1 MPCDAMRAARTNY
14 KSRPNS
20 LHLTIGVQQF
30 DKYAFR
36 IRFHLRCSYATLNQ
50 TAERCQMSLQ
60 NPLRFVLRQTALILA
75 ATVDAVMVH
84 RTQLRHVRTVH
95 SRTVNV
101 LCRFDERRE
110 QPDRFQNLKRPW
122 LNSGCPSFA
131 MRLQISL
138 DNSRLHAV
146 TR

>member
-1 MPCDAMRAARTNY
+1 MPRDAMCAASSNH

-20 LHLTIGVQQF
+20 LLLPVSVHKF
-30 DKYAFR
+30 DKYACR
-36 IRFHLRCSYATLNQ
+36 IRFHLRRSYATLNQ

-84 RTQLRHVRTVH
+84 RTQFRHVRTVH

-122 LNSGCPSFA
+122 LNSG
-131 MRLQISL
+131 
-138 DNSRLHAV
+138 
-146 TR
+146 